1 MSSISATRAGRGQGP
16 VLLQPPAGGCR
27 RRPLPEPA
35 APAPPAPEPAALLAA
50 PGANGTALQSGELN
64 YCAKIEEETN
74 YVGQDIKYDNGS
86 NHWFPVRPPHLQMS
100 RGER

>member
-1 MSSISATRAGRGQGP
+1 MASAGPGCSPSASSMRCSIALTTLIAAPGSA
-16 VLLQPPAGGCR
+16 
-27 RRPLPEPA
+27 PEPA
-35 APAPPAPEPAALLAA
+35 APLAV

-86 NHWFPVRPPHLQMS
+86 NHWFPVRPPHLQITTVV
-100 RGER
+100 GER